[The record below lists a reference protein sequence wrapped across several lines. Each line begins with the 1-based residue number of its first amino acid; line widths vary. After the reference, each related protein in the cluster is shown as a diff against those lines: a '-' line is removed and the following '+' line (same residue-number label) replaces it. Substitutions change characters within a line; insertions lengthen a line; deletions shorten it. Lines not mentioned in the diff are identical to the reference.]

1 MRAFATASYCAF
13 RIQHGPVTLVSGTA
27 GYAGGMEPPR
37 PFYALG
43 QHFAVDLPGARAVF
57 STRRG
62 GCSSGSYESLNLGWL
77 TDDDPR
83 AVDLNRTTLQADI
96 GAPPLSFVHQVH
108 GAEVRRITANGPL
121 APAERPR
128 VDGQATNLAGVAPT
142 ALVAD
147 CLPIA
152 VAGDGA
158 VAMLHAGWRG
168 LAAGVIAAG
177 VTAVRQLGAQGPL
190 SAAIGPGAGPC
201 CYEVGGE
208 VHAAFADVPEAHR
221 GANVDLK
228 AIARRQLERAGV
240 GVVAD
245 IGICTICS
253 DLGLLFSHRR
263 DRGVTGR
270 QAGVA
275 WLI

>member
-108 GAEVRRITANGPL
+108 GAEVRRITASVLLIKALGGDWN
-121 APAERPR
+121 AATPAR
-128 VDGQATNLAGVAPT
+128 T
-142 ALVAD
+142 
-147 CLPIA
+147 
-152 VAGDGA
+152 
-158 VAMLHAGWRG
+158 G
-168 LAAGVIAAG
+168 LAANNPTAA
-177 VTAVRQLGAQGPL
+177 P
-190 SAAIGPGAGPC
+190 
-201 CYEVGGE
+201 
-208 VHAAFADVPEAHR
+208 
-221 GANVDLK
+221 
-228 AIARRQLERAGV
+228 
-240 GVVAD
+240 
-245 IGICTICS
+245 
-253 DLGLLFSHRR
+253 
-263 DRGVTGR
+263 
-270 QAGVA
+270 
-275 WLI
+275 